1 MTGGF
6 VVVQSL
12 SCVTHCDLMDGST
25 PGFPGLHYLREF
37 AQTQV
42 RGVGDAM
49 HPNPNRLILCLP
61 LLLLQSFLASE
72 KRESIKAIL
81 VSPCPWRGGAL
92 ALLGVP
98 SFLSGGG
105 SLTGASVPTGRS
117 LEAREHSGVG
127 DLRKFRGRCAARPRP
142 RAPPPISPCW
152 APLTQVPRLTPLS
165 PATRSRPSFPRL
177 KDGFDEVKGGPK
189 SPGRKED

>member
-1 MTGGF
+1 MAAR
-6 VVVQSL
+6 QASL
-12 SCVTHCDLMDGST
+12 DFIISESL
-25 PGFPGLHYLREF
+25 LKLRSVESVMPCTLTLTVSSSVSLF
-37 AQTQV
+37 Y
-42 RGVGDAM
+42 
-49 HPNPNRLILCLP
+49 C
-61 LLLLQSFLASE
+61 LQSFLASE

-127 DLRKFRGRCAARPRP
+127 DLRKFRGGCAARPSP